1 MAEYRVTKGPAW
13 QPSHP
18 GAVLREDV
26 LPALRLTV
34 TEAAGNL
41 GISRQMLHGILAE
54 KHAITPEMAVRIGKL
69 CGNGPGIWLR
79 MQQAHD
85 LWQAE
90 RSLAKEI
97 DRIPTLH
104 AA

>member
-1 MAEYRVTKGPAW
+1 MF
-13 QPSHP
+13 
-18 GAVLREDV
+18 
-26 LPALRLTV
+26 PALRLTV
-34 TEAAGNL
+34 KDAAANL
-41 GISRQMLHGILAE
+41 GISRQTLHAILSE
-54 KHAITPEMAVRIGKL
+54 KSSITPEMAVRLGKF

-90 RSLAKEI
+90 RDLADEVKK
-97 DRIPTLH
+97 IPTMH

>member
-1 MAEYRVTKGPAW
+1 MAEYRAGPPAR
-13 QPSHP
+13 QPTHP

-26 LPALRLTV
+26 LPALGLSV
-34 TEAAGNL
+34 TAAAEKL

-54 KHAITPEMAVRIGKL
+54 KHAVTPEMAVRIGKL
-69 CGNGPGIWLR
+69 CGNGPTLWLQ
-79 MQQAHD
+79 MQQNHD

-90 RSLAKEI
+90 RDLAQEVA
-97 DRIPTLH
+97 RIPTLR